1 MPLAATAVTAQS
13 AGAAQPVQQPVFSIG
28 QPPLWEQH
36 AAAVAPIH
44 GRNDHGAAW
53 LSYGIY
59 HPIFNPSTGMIG
71 WGAEGYGALNG
82 GPFGLRV
89 LAESKLLG
97 LSGGVDWDVNGHAV
111 SPFFSF
117 ETAIRRGGLLG
128 HGTKFRI
135 DWLPTR
141 GQSIAVGLTV
151 PLFKPLAGRT
161 RPRQTHVVLGTLS
174 DDRGAGAAPAA
185 GAPALDVRDLLAAAT
200 AIGAYSNAY
209 TARAE
214 GIVSRYDGGYAG
226 AIAAYDAA
234 IRRLFISA
242 TGSSALAGRIA
253 EHGRV
258 VLLDRVLFPLD
269 SLFGQAESN
278 PGDLTPLTESA
289 NAAMS
294 RWLADT
300 ARVTDA
306 RPAVLA
312 AFSAW
317 MNVISNVHADLLRD
331 AGESR
336 LAWMPL
342 ELALTADQ
350 YDEQSEVDSLI
361 ARAVGH
367 PFTDGNA
374 LTYLR
379 STDLPLE
386 IARSIYAARSYHVL
400 WTHDMTGR
408 RPSGAIDNIGYS
420 MVADAYLPALTA
432 AVKRYDSTGVI
443 PTYIILQD
451 EYWYD
456 LRGNRLWMNIL
467 GDPLDASMRL
477 RGGTAAEEA
486 HLRERQTELRAAVA
500 ASARLQRDA
509 AASGDAHRWLRN
521 IVSVHVNIVQP
532 RDFSF
537 RSGHIVPGV
546 PFAPDNLMRD
556 HRKIVFYDLNEAEP
570 YRGALLLM
578 GVGIGEH
585 YASATWEDRGYR
597 IRGPATLEVRR
608 AVREALLRNGFA
620 ERQIPPPL
628 REVTNTKRVEQASNQ
643 VDYVGRALQVHNQVG
658 FGRKASSVARAM
670 LYDLAPP
677 GSVLIVPD
685 PMWLSETW
693 AGMLVGAAAR
703 GCRVYIIA
711 PAIANAPSPQ
721 APLMAEEH
729 AILTR
734 LLTIRRTLAPA
745 LERANGQLRVGV
757 FAAHA
762 SVDDAAGRAR
772 EVREGLARAPWIR
785 QLIPFDTKTLAVLNR
800 AEAQAADGTDATSLA
815 HDVKPRAP
823 QLHQKSQ
830 LIARPGA
837 ITALV
842 RQPGWDVA
850 LATAIRV
857 QSQETSRFADQLGYT
872 EPDVDTTATRSTDA
886 LIRGYEQSLPEAERK
901 RVSFYFSLG
910 SQNEDPRGIDSDGEV
925 SLIVSGVQ
933 AAAGLVDLY
942 YLMARSTWIKNERAL
957 DALVPPPSALSSWI
971 ARHFKAQF

>member
-1 MPLAATAVTAQS
+1 M
-13 AGAAQPVQQPVFSIG
+13 FSIG
-28 QPPLWEQH
+28 QPPLWDQH
-36 AAAVAPIH
+36 AAALAPIH
-44 GRNDHGAAW
+44 GRNDRGAAW
-53 LSYGIY
+53 LSYGVY
-59 HPIFNPSTGMIG
+59 HPVFNPVTGMIG
-71 WGAEGYGALNG
+71 WGAEAYAAVDGR
-82 GPFGLRV
+82 PFGARLA
-89 LAESKLLG
+89 AESKLFG
-97 LSGGVDWDVNGHAV
+97 IAGGVDWDLSGHSLA
-111 SPFFSF
+111 PFFRF
-117 ETAIRRGGLLG
+117 QTAVRRGGLFG
-128 HGTKFRI
+128 RGTKIRL

-141 GQSIAVGLTV
+141 GQSVAVGV
-151 PLFKPLAGRT
+151 SIPVFRPLAGRT
-161 RPRQTHVVLGTLS
+161 RPRQTHVSLAASRV
-174 DDRGAGAAPAA
+174 DRDAASTTPS
-185 GAPALDVRDLLAAAT
+185 GGPRPLDVRDLLDAAT
-200 AIGAYSNAY
+200 TIGAYSNAY
-209 TARAE
+209 TPRAE
-214 GIVSRYDGGYAG
+214 RIISHPDGGYAG
-226 AIAAYDAA
+226 AIAAYDSS
-234 IRRLFISA
+234 IRRLFTVA
-242 TGSSALAGRIA
+242 TGNAALGARIA
-253 EHGRV
+253 EHGRI
-258 VLLDRVLFPLD
+258 VLLDRVLLPLD

-278 PGDLTPLTESA
+278 PRDLSPLTDA
-289 NAAMS
+289 AIAAMS
-294 RWLADT
+294 RWLVDT
-300 ARVTDA
+300 ARVASGRSAALDA
-306 RPAVLA
+306 YA
-312 AFSAW
+312 AW
-317 MNVISNVHADLLRD
+317 MGVIARVHADLLRD

-408 RPSGAIDNIGYS
+408 LPTGAIDNIAYS
-420 MVADAYLPALTA
+420 MVADAYLPAITA
-432 AVKRYDSTGVI
+432 AVKRYDSTGVM

-456 LRGNRLWMNIL
+456 LRSNRIWMDIL
-467 GDPLDASMRL
+467 ENPLDASMRL
-477 RGGTAAEEA
+477 PGGTAAEES
-486 HLRERQTELRAAVA
+486 HLRQRQTELRAAVA
-500 ASARLQRDA
+500 GSARLQRDA
-509 AASGDAHRWLRN
+509 AASGDAHAWLHN
-521 IVSVHVNIVQP
+521 VVSVHVNIVQP

-556 HRKIVFYDLNEAEP
+556 HRKIVFYDLTEAEP

-578 GVGIGEH
+578 GIGIGEH

-608 AVREALLRNGFA
+608 AVRAALLRNGFS

-628 REVTNTKRVEQASNQ
+628 REVASTKRVEQQMNQ
-643 VDYVGRALQVHNQVG
+643 VDYVGRALQVHNRVG
-658 FGRKASSVARAM
+658 FGRKESSVARAM
-670 LYDLAPP
+670 LYDLAPA

-703 GCRVYIIA
+703 GCQVYVVA

-729 AILTR
+729 AILSR
-734 LLTIRRTLAPA
+734 LLVLRRTLGPA
-745 LERANGQLRVGV
+745 LARSKGVLRVGV

-772 EVREGLARAPWIR
+772 EVRDGLARAPWIR
-785 QLIPFDTKTLAVLNR
+785 ELIPFDEKTLALLNR
-800 AEAQAADGTDATSLA
+800 AQVQVTSGADATSLA

-850 LATAIRV
+850 LARSMRV

-872 EPDVDTTATRSTDA
+872 EPDVDTTATRSTDT
-886 LIRGYEQSLPEAERK
+886 LIRGYEQTLPESERK

-933 AAAGLVDLY
+933 AAAGVVDLF
-942 YLMARSTWIKNERAL
+942 YLMARSTWIENEQAL
-957 DALVPPPSALSSWI
+957 DRLVPPPSRLAALI
-971 ARHFKAQF
+971 ARRFKAQF